1 MPVRFGWSMKLPMD
15 LSLGS
20 LLASFLI
27 GSVGLVL
34 FVYGKR
40 MERMPQLLVGASLMA
55 YPYFVTE
62 VTWMT
67 GIAVALLVVLK
78 LALRNGM

>member
-1 MPVRFGWSMKLPMD
+1 MTLLMD

-40 MERMPQLLVGASLMA
+40 MERMPQLVAGALLMV
-55 YPYFVTE
+55 YPYFVSD
-62 VTWMT
+62 VTWMS
-67 GIAVALLVVLK
+67 GIAVALLVGLK
-78 LALRNGM
+78 LALRSGM